1 MENKPI
7 IISLLIAFIITTIIS
22 LTRYME
28 GTGLMPPKSAISS
41 WIILLDIFV
50 VGMTLGLIEA
60 ILGWMKGK
68 GTYVHINI
76 RKSPEKL
83 LISVLVTVGFNFLGL
98 LISLTSKV
106 PLEESIFTT
115 TMIGFMVV
123 ALMCLLY
130 STMIIRQAPA

>member
-7 IISLLIAFIITTIIS
+7 IISLLVAFIITTIIS

-123 ALMCLLY
+123 ALMGLLY

>member
-22 LTRYME
+22 LTGYME
-28 GTGLMPPKSAISS
+28 GTGLMPQKSAISS

>member
-22 LTRYME
+22 LTGYME

-123 ALMCLLY
+123 ALMGLLY

>member
-22 LTRYME
+22 LTGYME
-28 GTGLMPPKSAISS
+28 GTGLMPQKSAISS

-60 ILGWMKGK
+60 ILGWIKGK

>member
-7 IISLLIAFIITTIIS
+7 IISLLVAFIITTIIS
-22 LTRYME
+22 LTGYME
-28 GTGLMPPKSAISS
+28 GTGLMPQKSAISS

-60 ILGWMKGK
+60 ILGWIKGK

>member
-7 IISLLIAFIITTIIS
+7 IISLLVAFIITTIIS
-22 LTRYME
+22 LTGYME

-123 ALMCLLY
+123 ALMGLLY

>member
-7 IISLLIAFIITTIIS
+7 IISLLVAFIITTIIS
-22 LTRYME
+22 LMGYME

-123 ALMCLLY
+123 ALMGLLY

>member
-7 IISLLIAFIITTIIS
+7 IISLLVAFIITSIIS
-22 LTRYME
+22 LTGYME
-28 GTGLMPPKSAISS
+28 GAGLMPPKSAISS

-60 ILGWMKGK
+60 IYGWMKGK

-98 LISLTSKV
+98 LISLTSKA

-130 STMIIRQAPA
+130 SIMIIRQAPA

>member
-123 ALMCLLY
+123 ALMGLLY